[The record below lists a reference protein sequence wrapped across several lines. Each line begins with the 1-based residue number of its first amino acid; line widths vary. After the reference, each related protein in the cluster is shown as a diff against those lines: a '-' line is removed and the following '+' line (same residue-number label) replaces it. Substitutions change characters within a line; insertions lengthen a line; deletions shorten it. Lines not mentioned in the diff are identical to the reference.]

1 MLSGKDIMMYHGL
14 TNNLMFVRALIEGAM
29 DKNGFEKEKLE
40 RKILEWMPYK
50 VGNHI
55 HSSCITCVYLQ
66 IDYCGLTE
74 CE

>member
-50 VGNHI
+50 VGNHTVSLVFNFKLI
-55 HSSCITCVYLQ
+55 I
-66 IDYCGLTE
+66 LT
-74 CE
+74 